1 MYMCMGIGVRLAFK
15 IHMWVAMFQL
25 VQIKIEIKLIEMVY
39 SGFILHVMVVY
50 ICLVP
55 DTYT

>member
-1 MYMCMGIGVRLAFK
+1 
-15 IHMWVAMFQL
+15 MWVAMFQL